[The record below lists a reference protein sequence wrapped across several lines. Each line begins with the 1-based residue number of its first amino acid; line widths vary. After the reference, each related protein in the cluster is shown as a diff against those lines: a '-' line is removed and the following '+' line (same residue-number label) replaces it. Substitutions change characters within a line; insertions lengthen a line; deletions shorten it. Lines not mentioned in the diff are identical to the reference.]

1 MELEHVRA
9 FARRDWQAA
18 DALKREHWSRE
29 FAGRGPAATLEAA
42 GALWQHMRLVRPD
55 WPSDQDRRDDLAHH
69 IALKRAID
77 RAARVF
83 AGLAPR

>member
-1 MELEHVRA
+1 MRA

-18 DALKREHWSRE
+18 EVSKREHWTRE
-29 FAGRGPAATLEAA
+29 FAARGPAATLEASA
-42 GALWQHMRLVRPD
+42 ALWQHMRMVRPD
-55 WPSDQDRRDDLAHH
+55 WPTEGERREDLAHH

-83 AGLAPR
+83 AGIAPR